1 MKHAK
6 DKARFG
12 VKAKLMSFILPVV
25 AIAFLILSM
34 VAFFVSKASI
44 REKTESLM
52 DAEGTASVNQIAGWQ
67 SDNLTTLDT
76 ALDSMVYL
84 KMDDEE
90 ILNYEAQFLG
100 TYEDFPNGVYLSYDD
115 GKVLD
120 ASGWEPEGKATETT
134 WYQEGLG
141 HDKFA
146 FGDPYVDALTGSYIV
161 TASRYVEKLN
171 GTVLAHKDAD
181 LVGKKAEE
189 CGDTL
194 YEEIFTDISA
204 GNVTKNIYTSN
215 QGTYMVN
222 IQNIN
227 GTNWYL
233 VARGLEKNIFA
244 DIIRL
249 QMILTVVGV
258 VTLLVI
264 GIVMVA
270 VIRRITNPIQKLTGT
285 IVAVTEGD
293 FTTDIEVKGN
303 DEVTVMAGNMKE
315 FLAGMRQILSSII
328 TISNKIDDQAKAS
341 NQVSS
346 DLHDSAVGQADAMEQ
361 MRTTLEELV
370 KSINVIAENATTL
383 AQVVADTNEAGSEAL
398 QNIENTISEAS
409 EGKNGMT
416 SVTKSMDDVKGSM
429 QVLGK
434 SIGDVGAAA
443 VKINEITGTIRGI
456 ADETNL
462 LALNASI
469 EAARA
474 GEAGKGFAVVATQ
487 IKNLAEN
494 SGEAADE
501 ISSLIDSVT
510 SLIEETVNQSGRSTE
525 QINESA
531 TAVFAAAE
539 QFNNIYESIEQT
551 NRIVQGMIE
560 KVHEVNDVASNMAA
574 ITEEQSASAEEIEAT
589 AVSIQELADIV
600 SENSAD
606 VQKDSK
612 ELENTAGT
620 LKEHISRFTI

>member
-34 VAFFVSKASI
+34 VAFFVSRASI

-171 GTVLAHKDAD
+171 GKGAVAAADVSLDILSEVVSGMEVAGDGDAFIMDAASGIVLAHKDAD

-215 QGTYMVN
+215 QGT
-222 IQNIN
+222 
-227 GTNWYL
+227 
-233 VARGLEKNIFA
+233 
-244 DIIRL
+244 
-249 QMILTVVGV
+249 
-258 VTLLVI
+258 
-264 GIVMVA
+264 
-270 VIRRITNPIQKLTGT
+270 
-285 IVAVTEGD
+285 
-293 FTTDIEVKGN
+293 
-303 DEVTVMAGNMKE
+303 MA
-315 FLAGMRQILSSII
+315 
-328 TISNKIDDQAKAS
+328 
-341 NQVSS
+341 
-346 DLHDSAVGQADAMEQ
+346 
-361 MRTTLEELV
+361 
-370 KSINVIAENATTL
+370 
-383 AQVVADTNEAGSEAL
+383 
-398 QNIENTISEAS
+398 
-409 EGKNGMT
+409 
-416 SVTKSMDDVKGSM
+416 
-429 QVLGK
+429 
-434 SIGDVGAAA
+434 
-443 VKINEITGTIRGI
+443 
-456 ADETNL
+456 
-462 LALNASI
+462 
-469 EAARA
+469 
-474 GEAGKGFAVVATQ
+474 
-487 IKNLAEN
+487 
-494 SGEAADE
+494 
-501 ISSLIDSVT
+501 
-510 SLIEETVNQSGRSTE
+510 
-525 QINESA
+525 
-531 TAVFAAAE
+531 
-539 QFNNIYESIEQT
+539 
-551 NRIVQGMIE
+551 
-560 KVHEVNDVASNMAA
+560 
-574 ITEEQSASAEEIEAT
+574 
-589 AVSIQELADIV
+589 
-600 SENSAD
+600 
-606 VQKDSK
+606 
-612 ELENTAGT
+612 
-620 LKEHISRFTI
+620 